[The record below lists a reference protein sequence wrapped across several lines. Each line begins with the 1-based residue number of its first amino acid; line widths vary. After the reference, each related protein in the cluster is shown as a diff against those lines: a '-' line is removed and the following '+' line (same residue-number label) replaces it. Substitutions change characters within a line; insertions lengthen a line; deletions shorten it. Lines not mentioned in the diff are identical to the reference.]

1 LEEVEMDKHKPPI
14 PRRICLVRD
23 LLDNR
28 LIDRYEEPMGRV
40 DRVVL
45 EIPPN
50 GPPRVVGFE
59 TGVPALADRLSTRL
73 GRGVRAIGSRFGL
86 RRGRPVRIAWAKVR
100 CVDIDLQLDA
110 NADFSQATI
119 WERWLRK
126 HITSHIPAMK
136 RS

>member
-1 LEEVEMDKHKPPI
+1 MADRKPPI
-14 PRRICLVRD
+14 PKRVFLVRD

-28 LIDRYEEPMGRV
+28 LIDRYEEPIGRA

-45 EIPPN
+45 RIPHE

-59 TGVPALADRLSTRL
+59 TGIPALADRLSTRL
-73 GRGVRAIGSRFGL
+73 GRGVRVIGRRFGL

-100 CVDIDLQLDA
+100 CIGIDLQLDT
-110 NADFSQATI
+110 NADFSPSTI

-126 HITSHIPAMK
+126 HVTSHIPAIK